1 MPKLVLHEDSASQF
15 SNELL
20 TALMDRGLSREL
32 MYWRSATCYGS
43 HGAKQAD
50 DPWAPKRFPSGRA
63 RKWLMIVLETALG
76 PLDADS
82 EAAESETQSKLDY
95 DVRFWLGE
103 SNGDVRIV
111 FTLKV
116 DRKTPTVIIN
126 K

>member
-1 MPKLVLHEDSASQF
+1 
-15 SNELL
+15 
-20 TALMDRGLSREL
+20 
-32 MYWRSATCYGS
+32 
-43 HGAKQAD
+43 
-50 DPWAPKRFPSGRA
+50 
-63 RKWLMIVLETALG
+63 MIVLETALG

-126 K
+126 KWEFRHEQPHRTQHVEVKKGESGHVAVSGGPLIIEFDKLFLLQPNFPKETDIELDAETLRSLAISIW